1 MFKLYKDK
9 NKFYKQRDKF
19 ISLLVDSK
27 LITTSNNGIIIN
39 GNATISKNGN
49 TITINQISNKAT
61 INWSSF
67 NLAKG
72 EIVNFNQPNQKS
84 ITINMVTGNEKSII
98 DGVLKATGQILISNN
113 KGVLFGKN
121 AKINTHSCL

>member
-27 LITTSNNGIIIN
+27 LIITSNNGIIIN

-67 NLAKG
+67 NLIKG

-113 KGVLFGKN
+113 KGVL
-121 AKINTHSCL
+121 

>member
-27 LITTSNNGIIIN
+27 LIITSNNGIIIN

-84 ITINMVTGNEKSII
+84 II